1 MEISEEEAIQ
11 VYEEDVAELKEL
23 QVNTTQAVRSMEKE
37 FANIKGNMVKCVVS
51 VYLFVLFV
59 HFSSHC
65 LRFCFLYRRKSIR
78 DSNNSKALTRCGLIQ
93 NVVSSE
99 SIMVSHCRCRLSD

>member
-37 FANIKGNMVKCVVS
+37 FANIKGNMVKSVVS
-51 VYLFVLFV
+51 VYLFV

-99 SIMVSHCRCRLSD
+99 SIMVSHCRGRLSD

>member
-37 FANIKGNMVKCVVS
+37 FANIQGNMVKIVVS
-51 VYLFVLFV
+51 VYLFV

-78 DSNNSKALTRCGLIQ
+78 DSNNLKALACCGLIQ

-99 SIMVSHCRCRLSD
+99 SIMDCTQK

>member
-37 FANIKGNMVKCVVS
+37 FANIKGNMVKSVVS
-51 VYLFVLFV
+51 VYLFV

-65 LRFCFLYRRKSIR
+65 LRFCFLYRRKSI
-78 DSNNSKALTRCGLIQ
+78 
-93 NVVSSE
+93 
-99 SIMVSHCRCRLSD
+99 

>member
-11 VYEEDVAELKEL
+11 FYEEDVAELKEL

-51 VYLFVLFV
+51 VYLFV

-78 DSNNSKALTRCGLIQ
+78 DSNNSKALTCCGLIQ

-99 SIMVSHCRCRLSD
+99 NIDNGCVNLAERNEV

>member
-37 FANIKGNMVKCVVS
+37 FANIKGEKC
-51 VYLFVLFV
+51 
-59 HFSSHC
+59 C
-65 LRFCFLYRRKSIR
+65 
-78 DSNNSKALTRCGLIQ
+78 
-93 NVVSSE
+93 E
-99 SIMVSHCRCRLSD
+99 